1 MSDTEETDEWCSG
14 QEGDT
19 LRLISC
25 AQVDDCTE
33 AEDDTLSKE

>member
-1 MSDTEETDEWCSG
+1 MSGAQVTR
-14 QEGDT
+14 DT

-33 AEDDTLSKE
+33 AEDETLSED